1 VNAPVGRQIQAL
13 KRGLYAPMFP
23 IKPTSFWNRRR
34 VAEAEEPRLAGKLPS
49 LTAMLSLPAR
59 QRLAWGRELGR
70 RFRDEVRIAEL
81 QGVRVDAWQLDELAA
96 ELGGSRGRQWREF
109 TRGALHG
116 LNFGRAEF
124 GDGPRIGFV
133 WASRR
138 ALEVARLRV
147 DYELRAFWRALQ
159 SATFRLVGE
168 EYPPFVGNPED
179 VAQAY
184 AAEQQLL
191 ARGGAIRKEL
201 ADRYVVGMTP
211 GWHLARGLGGN
222 VGDLPRSE
230 VNRWRAKYVDERAR
244 IGVADFGA
252 YHFRF
257 ENSSE
262 QVMKD
267 TLSGLARGLSPNQGL
282 TKA

>member
-1 VNAPVGRQIQAL
+1 
-13 KRGLYAPMFP
+13 MFP

-59 QRLAWGRELGR
+59 ERLAWGRELGR

-96 ELGGSRGRQWREF
+96 ELGSSRGRQWREF

-116 LNFGRAEF
+116 LNFGRAEL

-168 EYPPFVGNPED
+168 EYPPFVGNPVD

-184 AAEQQLL
+184 AAEQRLL
-191 ARGGAIRKEL
+191 VRGGTIRREL

-222 VGDLPRSE
+222 VAGLPRSE

-244 IGVADFGA
+244 ISVAGFGA

-262 QVMKD
+262 QVMRD